1 MAEPYWTCKRDHR
14 VDSTPS
20 TPGPHEKANVYVY
33 RDGRRAC
40 LRCTRAQWRRQ
51 WQRKTERR
59 AA

>member
-1 MAEPYWTCKRDHR
+1 MAETTCKRDHWIG
-14 VDSTPS
+14 TP
-20 TPGPHEKANVYVY
+20 TVAAGPDQQANAYVY

>member
-1 MAEPYWTCKRDHR
+1 MTDTCSRGHR
-14 VDSTPS
+14 IGDGAP
-20 TPGPHEKANVYVY
+20 TPGPHEDVNVYRY